1 MARSQPLHH
10 VHERVSVASGLP
22 PVVPRLVMT
31 MGARRIAPA
40 QPIAG
45 DEDDAAQHPPVIHPR
60 LAVAL
65 GKVGKN
71 GRGRS
76 ICSSVRQKKVAH
88 PGSLAETESDRDA
101 YINGS

>member
-10 VHERVSVASGLP
+10 AHERVSVASGLP

-45 DEDDAAQHPPVIHPR
+45 DEDDAAQHPPVIPLR
-60 LAVAL
+60 LAVVL
-65 GKVGKN
+65 GKEWPW
-71 GRGRS
+71 S
-76 ICSSVRQKKVAH
+76 LDLLVRPPQEVAH
-88 PGSLAETESDRDA
+88 PGPLAEPESDRDA